1 MAVTSSVLKKAQK
14 IFDSCSLNDDGIKNQ
29 ILETYESTG
38 LIVDP
43 HTAIGVHA
51 AANCS
56 KANVPIVA
64 LSTAHP
70 AKFPDAVKN
79 AIKIKPQLP
88 DHLSDLLNC
97 PEFFEVLPNNIE
109 VVKSYIRKT
118 AFK

>member
-1 MAVTSSVLKKAQK
+1 MAVNSGVLEKAKK
-14 IFDSCSLNDDGIKNQ
+14 IFDSCSLNDEGIKNQ
-29 ILETYESTG
+29 ILETYEATG

-43 HTAIGVHA
+43 HTATGVHA
-51 AANCS
+51 AINCY
-56 KANVPIVA
+56 KENVPIVA

-70 AKFPDAVKN
+70 AKFHDDVKN

-88 DHLSDLLNC
+88 DHLSDLLNH